1 MPTVHEPQTREEIQ
15 RQFTQLQ
22 RRHEAAASQI
32 STKAEAAEQAKHRE
46 LVQKAADYTVESIVN
61 GLAKL
66 QLDFGRAVDQIAVE
80 LDEESSKLPLMRRA
94 IEVERARLEQL
105 QGTVVAAEAL
115 AILEKDHAMS
125 LAELDEQIA
134 KARQALADE
143 MAQVREGWQREDD
156 ERTTTQA
163 EQAEFLAKERK
174 QAEGDHAYELA
185 RQAQL
190 ESDQRAHKRLEVER
204 QLTEEEQA
212 KGKDW
217 AAREKVLAD
226 EAERITELRAKVA
239 GFAEALEQAAKEAR
253 EKAIASVNREAKFEL
268 EMLDKQHGSD
278 VKVFELKV
286 QTLEERIAR
295 QAALITE
302 LSGKLDSTIAKS
314 QSLAEQAFRRPNA

>member
-66 QLDFGRAVDQIAVE
+66 QLDFGRSVDQIAVE

-156 ERTTTQA
+156 ERTTTCVPA
-163 EQAEFLAKERK
+163 V
-174 QAEGDHAYELA
+174 
-185 RQAQL
+185 
-190 ESDQRAHKRLEVER
+190 QRW
-204 QLTEEEQA
+204 
-212 KGKDW
+212 G
-217 AAREKVLAD
+217 
-226 EAERITELRAKVA
+226 
-239 GFAEALEQAAKEAR
+239 
-253 EKAIASVNREAKFEL
+253 
-268 EMLDKQHGSD
+268 
-278 VKVFELKV
+278 
-286 QTLEERIAR
+286 
-295 QAALITE
+295 
-302 LSGKLDSTIAKS
+302 SGK
-314 QSLAEQAFRRPNA
+314 